1 LILFVPKRKSLSR
14 SKVQKERI
22 QLLLV
27 FRVLAFA
34 LLAVGFFDSSALDR
48 TRAAVA
54 FIVPAG
60 TVVVLVVAVAIANVI
75 WNRALGFAAFDSVL
89 GILANARFAVRC
101 FDLSALDRT
110 RTAVAAIEFAAT
122 VVVLVVAVAVALVL
136 LETACSFAVFI
147 FLVIRVLAFALL
159 AVGFFDIFTAAVAFI
174 VSAGT
179 VVVLVV
185 AVAIANVLWYRA
197 FGIAAFDFVLGI
209 LALALFAVSCF
220 DSSALDRTRTAV
232 AAIVFAAT
240 VVVLVVAVAVAL
252 VLLETAFSITR
263 RPSGDALAFDKFL
276 SRVAF
281 DTRHS
286 PIFFACFTHRSDAV
300 FTFAL
305 VWLWLGC
312 GGLWLGCGG
321 DLRFNAS
328 VLAVRF
334 EPLDARTTNSFC
346 ASQFAGRLV
355 GVGANFDCLFVAF
368 WRALARTTST
378 TALEVLFKCLT
389 SESTTTLY
397 KPLIARFAVAFQ
409 QCQLIVA

>member
-1 LILFVPKRKSLSR
+1 
-14 SKVQKERI
+14 
-22 QLLLV
+22 
-27 FRVLAFA
+27 
-34 LLAVGFFDSSALDR
+34 
-48 TRAAVA
+48 
-54 FIVPAG
+54 
-60 TVVVLVVAVAIANVI
+60 
-75 WNRALGFAAFDSVL
+75 VL

-101 FDLSALDRT
+101 FDPSALDRT

-136 LETACSFAVFI
+136 RETACSFAVFI

-185 AVAIANVLWYRA
+185 AVAIANVIWNRA
-197 FGIAAFDFVLGI
+197 FGFAAFDSVLGI
-209 LALALFAVSCF
+209 LANARFAVRCF
-220 DSSALDRTRTAV
+220 DPSALDRTRTAV
-232 AAIVFAAT
+232 AAIEFAAT

-252 VLLETAFSITR
+252 VLRETAFSITR
-263 RPSGDALAFDKFL
+263 RPSGDALAFDKLL

-281 DTRHS
+281 GTRHS

-305 VWLWLGC
+305 VWLDR
-312 GGLWLGCGG
+312 GGLDRGGLDRGGGG
-321 DLRFNAS
+321 DHHFNAS
-328 VLAVRF
+328 MLAVRF
-334 EPLDARTTNSFC
+334 VPLDARTTNSFC

-355 GVGANFDCLFVAF
+355 GVGANFHCLFVAF
-368 WRALARTTST
+368 LRALARTTST

-389 SESTTTLY
+389 SESTTTFY